1 MSSKKSKKSS
11 QKSQLTD
18 TTNDSQTIEE
28 PIPEPQPEKPP
39 DIRTISITISSFR
52 NILPLYPT
60 SDIKVDLKYLN
71 RDLGETKP
79 IPVTDEENLPISE
92 SFEINIDVD
101 SVQQIDQLAS
111 NPVFIT
117 AIQSSGAFDE
127 GLYEQLQVS
136 KDVQEQ
142 PEQVESLFSL
152 YEAFTGDKP
161 AVQITEGKKKKKGVL
176 NRFICLYFSENVLQK
191 NQRSPLEAS
200 HVQNQRPV
208 KSPNNPS
215 PLRVPLNQEVKT
227 YLTQLS
233 QKSMECA

>member
-1 MSSKKSKKSS
+1 MSFKKSKKSS

-28 PIPEPQPEKPP
+28 PIPEPEKPP
-39 DIRTISITISSFR
+39 DIRTITVTISSFR

-60 SDIKVDLKYLN
+60 SDIKVELKYLN
-71 RDLGETKP
+71 KDLGETKP

-92 SFEINIDVD
+92 SFEINIDVG

-117 AIQSSGAFDE
+117 AIQTSGAFDE

-161 AVQITEGKKKKKGVL
+161 AVQMTEGKKKKKGLL

-191 NQRSPLEAS
+191 NQRSLHEAKAS
-200 HVQNQRPV
+200 QNQ
-208 KSPNNPS
+208 
-215 PLRVPLNQEVKT
+215 
-227 YLTQLS
+227 
-233 QKSMECA
+233 